1 MSERGGLGPYPPSV
15 AALTRRAG
23 SRHFA
28 GSKATTTRKET
39 MRDAEK
45 NRDPERAQKRA
56 RADARCA
63 LRKLDLLDRLEQWG
77 EHPLASGEGL
87 ALLVAIAEAVGVEV
101 RA

>member
-1 MSERGGLGPYPPSV
+1 
-15 AALTRRAG
+15 
-23 SRHFA
+23 
-28 GSKATTTRKET
+28 

-45 NRDPERAQKRA
+45 NRDPERARKRA
-56 RADARCA
+56 GTDARCA